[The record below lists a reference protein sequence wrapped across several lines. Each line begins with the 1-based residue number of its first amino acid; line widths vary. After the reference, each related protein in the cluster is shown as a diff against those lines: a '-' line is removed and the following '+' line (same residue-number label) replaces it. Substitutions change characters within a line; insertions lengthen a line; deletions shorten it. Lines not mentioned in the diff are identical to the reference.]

1 MQTRGIEAKTESGF
15 KGSNQILTS
24 GILSTAFFGAENAP
38 SKKANS
44 RNGVG
49 FLFWPRQSLLFGTV
63 LGTILMVFGFTGCR
77 NAPDPR
83 PDLAVW
89 HAPTNLA
96 PGDVLKLTF
105 PGAPEFNQSQKIRP
119 DGRIS
124 LPLIGEVDAAGS
136 TVGQLQARLA
146 RLYKSQLE
154 NTEVVVALDTR
165 TIPVYIC
172 GAVNRPGKVVIDR
185 PVSALEAIMEAGGF
199 SQSTADMSKVHLI
212 RIENGRHTT
221 RIINLKNA
229 LDSRLTVASYV
240 KPYDV
245 IYVPESFF

>member
-1 MQTRGIEAKTESGF
+1 MA
-15 KGSNQILTS
+15 
-24 GILSTAFFGAENAP
+24 LS
-38 SKKANS
+38 
-44 RNGVG
+44 
-49 FLFWPRQSLLFGTV
+49 LCL
-63 LGTILMVFGFTGCR
+63 LGTGCQ
-77 NAPDPR
+77 NAADPR
-83 PDLAVW
+83 PDLAAW
-89 HAPTNLA
+89 HAPTSLA
-96 PGDVLKLTF
+96 AGDVLKLTF
-105 PGAPEFNQSQKIRP
+105 PGAPEFNQTQKIRP

-136 TVGQLQARLA
+136 TISELQARLA

-154 NTEVVVALDTR
+154 NTEVVVALENR
-165 TIPVYIC
+165 TIPVYVC

-199 SQSTADMSKVHLI
+199 SPTTADMSKVHLI

-221 RIINLKNA
+221 RILNLKKA

-245 IYVPESFF
+245 IYVPESLF